1 MVSHGSGEVNGLQ
14 RYGYPSKLGAC
25 LKPPALCPCGAVG
38 VRPPAAAAIHH
49 PWLQPTGQTTEAHHA
64 TWTGAGRRQA
74 TGMVAATGTVVGAGH
89 HVGGWGM
96 ATAAAAAGSGT
107 GITAGAVVGTG
118 TGISGAAAASG
129 TATVAAT
136 VTVTAT
142 TVLATGGR
150 VRGHPGERG
159 GGWVGGLMGGQGCIY
174 VCMHRAPIA
183 GSFACAQ
190 HRNEPLCRQLCV
202 LSGGA
207 GHSTCPK
214 GCWLLLIVCT
224 CCCSHSPFHLPRR
237 DDYKRRHVESEARRY

>member
-1 MVSHGSGEVNGLQ
+1 
-14 RYGYPSKLGAC
+14 
-25 LKPPALCPCGAVG
+25 
-38 VRPPAAAAIHH
+38 
-49 PWLQPTGQTTEAHHA
+49 
-64 TWTGAGRRQA
+64 
-74 TGMVAATGTVVGAGH
+74 MVAATGTVAGAGH

-150 VRGHPGERG
+150 VRGHPGEGG
-159 GGWVGGLMGGQGCIY
+159 GGWAGWWVRKDVLLCICTGHPLQG
-174 VCMHRAPIA
+174 VVHA
-183 GSFACAQ
+183 GSTGLRVYAHCCAFFQ
-190 HRNEPLCRQLCV
+190 VAQTTPHAQ
-202 LSGGA
+202 S
-207 GHSTCPK
+207 

-224 CCCSHSPFHLPRR
+224 CCCLHSLFHLPRR
-237 DDYKRRHVESEARRY
+237 DDYKRRHVEGEARRY